1 MRVAAFQIAAG
12 GETASARLAAI
23 AAHVADA
30 KQAGATLAVFPE
42 LALPGYGAGDAI
54 KDEARKHGDEQLTAL
69 AGLADQSGVAI
80 VAGIALERQGAIIN
94 AAALLRPGAEP
105 VVYAKRQLYGTYEK
119 ALFRAGEAPPPIV
132 DLGGLKAGLLVCF
145 DVEFPEHVRD
155 LAKRGAEI
163 VLVPTA
169 LPRSPAAH
177 FIARN
182 VIPVRAFENQV
193 FVVYADWCG
202 TDARFAYQG
211 LSSIAAPDGARL
223 AEAGESE
230 PVMLVADIDPG
241 AFIAS
246 KEQNPYLDELRV
258 G

>member
-23 AAHVADA
+23 ADAVTQAKRAD
-30 KQAGATLAVFPE
+30 ATLAVFPE
-42 LALPGYGAGDAI
+42 LALPGYGAGEVI
-54 KDEARKHGDEQLTAL
+54 KDAARERGDELLTAL
-69 AGLADQSGVAI
+69 ARLADRSGIAI
-80 VAGIALERQGAIIN
+80 VAGIALERQGSIVN
-94 AAALLRPGAEP
+94 AAALLRPGEEP

-119 ALFRAGEAPPPIV
+119 ALFRAGDIPPPV
-132 DLGGLKAGLLVCF
+132 VELGGLKAGLLVCF

-155 LAKRGAEI
+155 LARRGANI

-211 LSSIAAPDGARL
+211 LSSIAAPDGSRL
-223 AEAGESE
+223 AEANESD
-230 PVMLVADIDPG
+230 PAMLVGDIDPG
-241 AFIAS
+241 AFSAS
-246 KEQNPYLDELRV
+246 KEQNPYLDELRSV
-258 G
+258 

>member
-1 MRVAAFQIAAG
+1 MRVAAFQLAAS
-12 GETASARLAAI
+12 GEASSARLAAI
-23 AAHVADA
+23 EAHVAEA

-42 LALPGYGAGDAI
+42 LALPGYGAGEAI
-54 KDEARKHGDEQLTAL
+54 KDEARARGDDDLAAL
-69 AGLADQSGVAI
+69 ARLAAQSDVAI
-80 VAGIALERQGAIIN
+80 VSGIALQRDGAIVN
-94 AAALLRPGAEP
+94 AAVLLRPGEEP
-105 VVYAKRQLYGTYEK
+105 VVYAKRQLYSDYEK
-119 ALFRAGEAPPPIV
+119 ALFRPGEMPPPIV
-132 DLGGLKAGLLVCF
+132 DIGGMKAGLLVCF

-202 TDARFAYQG
+202 ADERFAYQG
-211 LSSIAAPDGARL
+211 LSSIAAPDGSRL
-223 AEAGESE
+223 AEAGDSE
-230 PVMLVADIDPG
+230 PAMLIADIDPG
-241 AFIAS
+241 AFTAS
-246 KEQNPYLDELRV
+246 KEQNPYLDELRAV
-258 G
+258 